1 MENAPFGEIRR
12 GTLVRVTLKRP
23 LYLVPAHGCFSLT
36 ENPEDFSDKYSEDMP
51 QIKEI
56 TGYVSGAGKV
66 PDNQNYDHYQINP
79 FGRRTMQLTES
90 EVYSTGLR
98 MGDIVVY
105 KKDIE
110 NIEVLWK
117 SLN

>member
-1 MENAPFGEIRR
+1 LSENS
-12 GTLVRVTLKRP
+12 K
-23 LYLVPAHGCFSLT
+23 
-36 ENPEDFSDKYSEDMP
+36 DFSDKYSEDIP

-56 TGYVSGAGKV
+56 IRYVSDAGKV
-66 PDNQNYDHYQINP
+66 PSNQDYDHYQINP

-105 KKDIE
+105 RGDIDK
-110 NIEVLWK
+110 IEIL
-117 SLN
+117 